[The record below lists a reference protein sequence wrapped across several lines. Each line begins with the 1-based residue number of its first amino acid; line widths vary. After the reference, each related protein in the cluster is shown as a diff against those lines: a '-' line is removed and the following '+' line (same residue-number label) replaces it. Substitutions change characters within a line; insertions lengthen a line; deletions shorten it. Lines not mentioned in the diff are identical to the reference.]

1 MNNEIAIAN
10 PSNLY
15 QEPLTRGAPVLIST
29 PNLPTQ
35 TEIIDRLTKCFVDI
49 ERFLKSETAQIH
61 IDRTSYFPWGED
73 SPKMTGEKHVTR
85 GASLDVERYS
95 PGELLDGHAVREKL
109 HLRKSSFEWLSKAL
123 TPELFSFL
131 EKLFSDVIQH
141 MDSFEQDYLKTS
153 FGINYDYQLLLIR
166 YGQQSANY
174 NPELHRLGSSTFGNI
189 HEDET
194 LFSFHLAQSVKELK
208 IFDYAQQSWAKTLSS
223 DYNVQLLLGQH
234 ARFYGFYP
242 TPHQLEASE
251 NSSDSER
258 FSFIMERVPNGD
270 LLTTNQQTRPEFI
283 RFISPSV
290 REKWTA
296 IVVWDQLFDGTPS
309 SQDAI
314 ELTEDLARL
323 HLYFFIKGDIRKI
336 VRFDSSR
343 NVFSEL
349 EQMGFK
355 YALCLR
361 PGFLVKCENV
371 AEELLRLAM
380 INTEKYFIHH
390 YHRDLRQGAS
400 LCLLGHRR
408 GSTIDRWI
416 QNYGINSALFELP
429 NDHVD
434 KLRTQIFSQ
443 NLLLEEKPR
452 SDWQGLILKERQ
464 DMEHHLKGG
473 FSSTF
478 LFNTEGYQ
486 DVSRLTINENRLHAI
501 GFASGFKLNYLC
513 QSQKQKISQ
522 VTYVDS
528 NANSLQFKK
537 DLILS
542 WDGTDFPSWFKKYW
556 QNHFS
561 VYEKDPVFLQSRWER
576 ELTLWGGEH
585 NFQEHWSWFRSLK
598 ISFVEIDIIN
608 DVDRLITTLD
618 PKEPLA
624 FWASNLWHNE
634 FVSYAYGEHE
644 LGEAYLRW
652 LTKFDLAFEKA
663 YFIQDDVP
671 HNGQWICPNNRTARQ
686 ILKEPV
692 VI

>member
-1 MNNEIAIAN
+1 LNNEIAIAN
-10 PSNLY
+10 TLHLHK
-15 QEPLTRGAPVLIST
+15 EPLTRGAPILIST
-29 PNLPTQ
+29 PNLPRQ
-35 TEIIDRLTKCFVDI
+35 TEIIDQLTQCFVEI
-49 ERFLKSETAQIH
+49 ERFLKSATSELH
-61 IDRTSYFPWGED
+61 IDRTAYFPWGED
-73 SPKMTGEKHVTR
+73 SPRMKGEKYVTR
-85 GASLDVERYS
+85 GASLDVERYFQ
-95 PGELLDGHAVREKL
+95 GDLLDKHALREKL
-109 HLRKSSFEWLSKAL
+109 HLRKPSFEWLPKAL
-123 TPELFSFL
+123 SPHLFSFL
-131 EKLFSDVIQH
+131 ENFFSDVIQH
-141 MDSFEQDYLKTS
+141 MDSFEQEYLKTS

-166 YGQQSANY
+166 YGQHSTSY
-174 NPELHRLGSSTFGNI
+174 DPELHRLGSSTFGNI

-194 LFSFHLAQSVKELK
+194 LFSFHLAESARELK
-208 IFDYAQQSWAKTLSS
+208 VFDYAQQNWTKALSS
-223 DYNVQLLLGQH
+223 DFNVQLLLGQH
-234 ARFYGFYP
+234 ARSYGYYP
-242 TPHQLEASE
+242 TPHQLEASG
-251 NSSDSER
+251 NAIDRER
-258 FSFIMERVPNGD
+258 FSFIMERVPNGNS
-270 LLTTNQQTRPEFI
+270 LPANQLARPEFI

-296 IVVWDQLFDGTPS
+296 IVVWDHFFDGSPAPKE
-309 SQDAI
+309 AI
-314 ELTEDLARL
+314 ELTEDLVRL
-323 HLYFFIKGDIRKI
+323 HLYFFIKGDLRKI
-336 VRFDSSR
+336 VKFDSSR

-390 YHRDLRQGAS
+390 YHRELRQGAS
-400 LCLLGHRR
+400 LCLLGNGR

-416 QNYGINSALFELP
+416 KNHGINSALFELP

-434 KLRTQIFSQ
+434 NLSTKIFSQ

-452 SDWQGLILKERQ
+452 SEWQGLILKERQ
-464 DMEHHLKGG
+464 GIEHHLKGG

-486 DVSRLTINENRLHAI
+486 DITGLMVNEKSLHAI

-528 NANSLQFKK
+528 NANSLQLKK
-537 DLILS
+537 DLILT

-556 QNHFS
+556 QNRFS
-561 VYEKDPVFLQSRWER
+561 VYEKDPEFLRNRWER

-585 NFQEHWSWFRSLK
+585 NFREHWSWFRSLK
-598 ISFVEIDIIN
+598 ISFMEIDIIN
-608 DVDRLITTLD
+608 DVEQLIKTLD
-618 PKEPLA
+618 SKEPIA

-634 FVSYAYGEHE
+634 FVSYTYGEHK

-652 LTKFDLAFEKA
+652 LTKFDRAFEKA

-671 HNGQWICPNNRTARQ
+671 HKGEWISPNNRTARQ
-686 ILKEPV
+686 ILKDPV
-692 VI
+692 II